1 MLFNII
7 SVTDI
12 SFSSGRRDRYFICGD
27 GAVHTSS
34 ILQIDARHPFKSQGP
49 SQKLTGEW
57 SVFNHEVNNGDGGFL
72 SGNFLRRKDG

>member
-1 MLFNII
+1 
-7 SVTDI
+7 
-12 SFSSGRRDRYFICGD
+12 
-27 GAVHTSS
+27 
-34 ILQIDARHPFKSQGP
+34 LQIDARHPFKSQGP